1 MISLCFL
8 LLLRWTS
15 TDDFRVGQ
23 ELCCKPCKITTHFYY
38 PQMFVSGTPSPSVFF
53 FFFCRCFS
61 GHFRFIRFRLWCTCR
76 STNIAV
82 TITIAGDRGTGDRVA
97 KTSARG
103 LLVLVLTP
111 ETTTTNLS
119 IVSLVSKEAQISRS
133 NDVAWF
139 PLILEYSN
147 VHKSNILLLYAIN

>member
-53 FFFCRCFS
+53 FCRCFS
-61 GHFRFIRFRLWCTCR
+61 GNFRFIRFRLWCSCR

-82 TITIAGDRGTGDRVA
+82 TITTAGDRGTADRVA
-97 KTSARG
+97 
-103 LLVLVLTP
+103 
-111 ETTTTNLS
+111 
-119 IVSLVSKEAQISRS
+119 
-133 NDVAWF
+133 
-139 PLILEYSN
+139 
-147 VHKSNILLLYAIN
+147 